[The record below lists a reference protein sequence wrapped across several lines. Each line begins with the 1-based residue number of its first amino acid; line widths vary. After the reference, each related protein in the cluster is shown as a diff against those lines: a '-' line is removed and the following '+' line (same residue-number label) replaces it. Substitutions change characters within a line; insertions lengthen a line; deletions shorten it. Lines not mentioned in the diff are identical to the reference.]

1 MKRRIIFGIVFSRKN
16 DQKFIQKVIKTQIDR
31 KTDKRM
37 VLGTVLEGKNEVF
50 RDFGVPGRPLGKA
63 LGRILER
70 KIGDQKKVEKNKVEG
85 MVGEKIAR
93 SWKLQI

>member
-37 VLGTVLEGKNEVF
+37 VLGTVLEGKNQVF

-85 MVGEKIAR
+85 MTSEGYAR
-93 SWKLQI
+93 AGREG

>member
-1 MKRRIIFGIVFSRKN
+1 VKSCIIFGIVFSRKN
-16 DQKFIQKVIKTQIDR
+16 DQKFNKKVIKTQIDR

-37 VLGTVLEGKNEVF
+37 VLGTVLERKNQVF

-85 MVGEKIAR
+85 MA
-93 SWKLQI
+93 

>member
-1 MKRRIIFGIVFSRKN
+1 MKRRILFGIVFSRKN

-37 VLGTVLEGKNEVF
+37 VLGTVLERRNEVF
-50 RDFGVPGRPLGKA
+50 RDLGVPGRPLGKA

-70 KIGDQKKVEKNKVEG
+70 KIGDQKNVEKNKVEAMASEG
-85 MVGEKIAR
+85 YAR
-93 SWKLQI
+93 AGREG

>member
-37 VLGTVLEGKNEVF
+37 VLGTVLEGKNQVF

-63 LGRILER
+63 LGRILKR
-70 KIGDQKKVEKNKVEG
+70 KIGDPKKLKKT
-85 MVGEKIAR
+85 R
-93 SWKLQI
+93 